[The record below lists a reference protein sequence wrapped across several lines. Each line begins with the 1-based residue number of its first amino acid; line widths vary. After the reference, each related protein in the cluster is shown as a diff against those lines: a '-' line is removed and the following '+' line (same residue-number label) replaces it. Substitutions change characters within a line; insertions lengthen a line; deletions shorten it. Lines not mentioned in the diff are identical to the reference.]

1 MATIKVSPD
10 KMAKVSAMCTSLV
23 GRYDDD
29 MNKTHEIMQLLGEM
43 WDDPGIEGYK
53 KELNNSLSEI
63 EKIKTIL
70 MELRDCLTL
79 AEDTMRQADQQL
91 PSQLRDILF

>member
-10 KMAKVSAMCTSLV
+10 KMAEVSAMCTSLV

-29 MNKTHEIMQLLGEM
+29 MKKTHEIMQLLGEM
-43 WDDPGIEGYK
+43 WDDPGMEGYK

>member
-1 MATIKVSPD
+1 M
-10 KMAKVSAMCTSLV
+10 
-23 GRYDDD
+23 
-29 MNKTHEIMQLLGEM
+29 
-43 WDDPGIEGYK
+43 EGYK

-79 AEDTMRQADQQL
+79 AEDIMRQADQRL

>member
-10 KMAKVSAMCTSLV
+10 KMAEVSAMCASLV

-29 MNKTHEIMQLLGEM
+29 MNKTQEIMQLLGEI
-43 WDDPGIEGYK
+43 WDDPGMEGYK
-53 KELNNSLSEI
+53 KELNNSLAEI

-70 MELRDCLTL
+70 LELRDCLTQ

-91 PSQLRDILF
+91 TSQLRDILF

>member
-1 MATIKVSPD
+1 MSQKIFISYSHQDSICAQGI
-10 KMAKVSAMCTSLV
+10 A
-23 GRYDDD
+23 RF
-29 MNKTHEIMQLLGEM
+29 LL
-43 WDDPGIEGYK
+43 
-53 KELNNSLSEI
+53 
-63 EKIKTIL
+63 KTIL